1 MDQIDIDLLHL
12 LQENARMTVSEL
24 SKKLSLSRPSI
35 TERLLRLQERGV
47 IEGFSARISPAKIGK
62 DTILIIQVSELKVSI
77 TEFEKMIAEDS
88 DIIECHRVTGHIG
101 YFMKAAVSGMEGLR
115 LLVDRLMPYGNLYT
129 SVVLTSPVTFRPL
142 LPDSEA

>member
-1 MDQIDIDLLHL
+1 MNMDQIDIDLLHL

-62 DTILIIQVSELKVSI
+62 DTLLIIQVSDLKVSI
-77 TEFEKMIAEDS
+77 NEFEKMIAEDS

-101 YFMKAAVSGMEGLR
+101 YFYESSCSRDGW
-115 LLVDRLMPYGNLYT
+115 
-129 SVVLTSPVTFRPL
+129 LTFTCRSL
-142 LPDSEA
+142 NALW